1 VEVLKDYVL
10 GDTIARYMRPGPGGP
25 VGMMLFPAAMAGQ
38 LAEKSSAIDSLVQI
52 KTVGDTYPGGSAGRS
67 LRNGGTVAT
76 LTLESQLEDRTD
88 AGVTVVTL
96 LRTHQGCL
104 VEHHLRWQSGEAALD
119 SFAVL
124 RNEGPDTVTLELLSS
139 FSLTGLTPFAG
150 DDAPGDLIL
159 HRLRSAWSGEGRL
172 VSDHVEDLSLEPAWA
187 SWERCLASVR
197 SDLGQCK
204 GSSRRP
210 SSRTA
215 ALASA
220 GACRL
225 PTRPRGRSS

>member
-10 GDTIARYMRPGPGGP
+10 GDTITRYMQPGPGGP

-38 LAEKSSAIDSLVQI
+38 IAEKSSAIDSLVQI

-76 LTLESQLEDRTD
+76 LTLESQREDKTD

-150 DDAPGDLIL
+150 GDAPGDLIL
-159 HRLRSAWSGEGRL
+159 HRLRSAWSARG
-172 VSDHVEDLSLEPAWA
+172 VW
-187 SWERCLASVR
+187 CLTT
-197 SDLGQCK
+197 
-204 GSSRRP
+204 
-210 SSRTA
+210 SRT
-215 ALASA
+215 
-220 GACRL
+220 
-225 PTRPRGRSS
+225 